1 MFQTELKNEII
12 QTLEKGVGEHFFVRP
27 YTVLTNTIIQP
38 GAMIVGVS
46 VQAVEETPLRR
57 NITRKTHIPFRTGFT
72 DYFQSLLKDSV
83 WKTGSFFHEGKTSTL
98 VYKENTMYLVDFLL
112 ARQYAF
118 FPTPT
123 DCTPDN
129 PGKLLNQSEAE
140 ALFAR
145 LRNEQCDVDDWETL
159 IAVAKA
165 HGWYTVRKLGQQL
178 LFLAYPA

>member
-27 YTVLTNTIIQP
+27 HTVLTNTIIQP

-72 DYFQSLLKDSV
+72 NYFQSLLKDSV

-98 VYKENTMYLVDFLL
+98 VYKENTKYLVDFLL
-112 ARQYAF
+112 ARQYTF

-140 ALFAR
+140 TLFTR

>member
-72 DYFQSLLKDSV
+72 DYFQSLLKDSI

-98 VYKENTMYLVDFLL
+98 VYKENTKYLVDFLL

-140 ALFAR
+140 ALFTR

-165 HGWYTVRKLGQQL
+165 HGWYTVRKIGQQL

>member
-57 NITRKTHIPFRTGFT
+57 NITRKTHIPFKTGFT

-98 VYKENTMYLVDFLL
+98 VYKENTKYLVDFLL

-140 ALFAR
+140 ALFTR

>member
-98 VYKENTMYLVDFLL
+98 VYKENTKYLVDFLL
-112 ARQYAF
+112 ARQYTF

-140 ALFAR
+140 ALFTR
-145 LRNEQCDVDDWETL
+145 LRNEQCDVDDWETM

>member
-12 QTLEKGVGEHFFVRP
+12 QTLEKGVGEHFFSCP

-38 GAMIVGVS
+38 GAMIVGVR

-57 NITRKTHIPFRTGFT
+57 NITRKNHIPFRTGFT

-98 VYKENTMYLVDFLL
+98 VYKENTKYLVDFLL
-112 ARQYAF
+112 ARQYTF

-140 ALFAR
+140 ALFTR

-165 HGWYTVRKLGQQL
+165 HGWYTVRKFGQQL

>member
-98 VYKENTMYLVDFLL
+98 VYKENTKYLVDFLL
-112 ARQYAF
+112 ARQYDF
-118 FPTPT
+118 FPTPSGT
-123 DCTPDN
+123 TPDN
-129 PGKLLNQSEAE
+129 PGKLLNQDEAE
-140 ALFAR
+140 ALFTK
-145 LRNEQCDVDDWETL
+145 LRNEHCDVDDWVTL

>member
-98 VYKENTMYLVDFLL
+98 VYKENTKYLVDFLL

-140 ALFAR
+140 ALFTR
-145 LRNEQCDVDDWETL
+145 LRNEQCDLDDWETL

>member
-1 MFQTELKNEII
+1 MYLTKLKNEII
-12 QTLEKGVGEHFFVRP
+12 QSLEKGVGEHFFNCP

-98 VYKENTMYLVDFLL
+98 VYKENTKYLVDFLL
-112 ARQYAF
+112 ARQYDF
-118 FPTPT
+118 FPTPSGT
-123 DCTPDN
+123 TPDN
-129 PGKLLNQSEAE
+129 PGKLLNQDEAE
-140 ALFAR
+140 ALFTK

-165 HGWYTVRKLGQQL
+165 HGWYTVRKIGQQL
-178 LFLAYPA
+178 LFLACPA

>member
-72 DYFQSLLKDSV
+72 DYFQSLLKDTI

-98 VYKENTMYLVDFLL
+98 VYKENTKYLVDFLL
-112 ARQYAF
+112 ARQYTF

-140 ALFAR
+140 ALFTR

-159 IAVAKA
+159 IAVAKV
-165 HGWYTVRKLGQQL
+165 HGWYTVRKIGQQL
-178 LFLAYPA
+178 LFLAYNV

>member
-46 VQAVEETPLRR
+46 VQAVGETPLRR

-72 DYFQSLLKDSV
+72 DYFQSLLKDSI

-98 VYKENTMYLVDFLL
+98 VYKENTKYLVDFLL

-140 ALFAR
+140 ALFTR

-178 LFLAYPA
+178 LFLTYPA

>member
-46 VQAVEETPLRR
+46 VQAVEETPLHR
-57 NITRKTHIPFRTGFT
+57 NITRKNHIPFRTGFT
-72 DYFQSLLKDSV
+72 DYFQSLLKDSI

-98 VYKENTMYLVDFLL
+98 VYKENTKYLVDFLL
-112 ARQYAF
+112 ARQYDF
-118 FPTPT
+118 FPSPSGT
-123 DCTPDN
+123 TPDN
-129 PGKLLNQSEAE
+129 PGKLLNQDEAE
-140 ALFAR
+140 ALFTK
-145 LRNEQCDVDDWETL
+145 LRNEHCDVDDWETL

-165 HGWYTVRKLGQQL
+165 HGWYTVRKIGQQL

>member
-98 VYKENTMYLVDFLL
+98 VYKENTKYLVDFLL
-112 ARQYAF
+112 ARQYTF

-140 ALFAR
+140 ALFTR

-165 HGWYTVRKLGQQL
+165 HGWYTVRKIGQQL
-178 LFLAYPA
+178 LFLAYNV

>member
-27 YTVLTNTIIQP
+27 YTVLTNSIIQP

-98 VYKENTMYLVDFLL
+98 VYKENTKYLVDFLL
-112 ARQYAF
+112 ARQYTF

-140 ALFAR
+140 ALFTR

>member
-98 VYKENTMYLVDFLL
+98 VYKENTKYLVDFLL

-123 DCTPDN
+123 DCTTDN

-140 ALFAR
+140 ALFTR

>member
-98 VYKENTMYLVDFLL
+98 VYKENTKYLIDFLL
-112 ARQYAF
+112 ARQYTF

-140 ALFAR
+140 ALFTR

-165 HGWYTVRKLGQQL
+165 HGWYTVRKIGQQL

>member
-38 GAMIVGVS
+38 GAMIVGIS

-72 DYFQSLLKDSV
+72 DYFQSLLKDSI

-98 VYKENTMYLVDFLL
+98 VYKENTKYLVDFLL

-140 ALFAR
+140 ALFTR
-145 LRNEQCDVDDWETL
+145 LRNEQCDVDGWETL

>member
-72 DYFQSLLKDSV
+72 DYFQSLLKDSI

-98 VYKENTMYLVDFLL
+98 VYKENTKYLVDFLL
-112 ARQYAF
+112 ARQYTF

-123 DCTPDN
+123 DYTPDN

-140 ALFAR
+140 ALFTR
-145 LRNEQCDVDDWETL
+145 LRNEQCDADDWETL

>member
-57 NITRKTHIPFRTGFT
+57 NITRKTHIPFKTGFT

-98 VYKENTMYLVDFLL
+98 VYKENTKYLVDFLL
-112 ARQYAF
+112 ARQYTF

-140 ALFAR
+140 ALFTR

>member
-57 NITRKTHIPFRTGFT
+57 NITRKTHIPFKTGFT

-98 VYKENTMYLVDFLL
+98 VYKENTKYLVDFLL

-140 ALFAR
+140 ALFTR

-165 HGWYTVRKLGQQL
+165 HGWYTVRKIGQQL

>member
-57 NITRKTHIPFRTGFT
+57 NIARKNHIPFRTGFT
-72 DYFQSLLKDSV
+72 NYCQSLLKDSV

-98 VYKENTMYLVDFLL
+98 VYKENTKYLVDFLL
-112 ARQYAF
+112 ARQYTF

-129 PGKLLNQSEAE
+129 PGKLLNQSDAE
-140 ALFAR
+140 ALFTR

-159 IAVAKA
+159 IGVAKA

>member
-72 DYFQSLLKDSV
+72 NYFQSLLKDSV

-98 VYKENTMYLVDFLL
+98 VYKENTKYLVDFLL
-112 ARQYAF
+112 ARQYTF

-140 ALFAR
+140 ALFTR

>member
-46 VQAVEETPLRR
+46 VQAVEETPLLR

-98 VYKENTMYLVDFLL
+98 VYKENTKYLVDFLL
-112 ARQYAF
+112 ARQFTF

-140 ALFAR
+140 ALFTR

-159 IAVAKA
+159 IVVAKA
-165 HGWYTVRKLGQQL
+165 HGWYTVRKIGQQL

>member
-12 QTLEKGVGEHFFVRP
+12 QSLEKGVGEHFFVRP

-72 DYFQSLLKDSV
+72 NYFQSLLKDSI

-98 VYKENTMYLVDFLL
+98 VYKENTKYLVDFLL
-112 ARQYAF
+112 ARQYDF

-123 DCTPDN
+123 DCTTDN
-129 PGKLLNQSEAE
+129 PGKLLNQGEAE
-140 ALFAR
+140 ALFTK
-145 LRNEQCDVDDWETL
+145 LRNEHCDVDDWETL
-159 IAVAKA
+159 IAVAKV
-165 HGWYTVRKLGQQL
+165 HGWYTVGKIGQQL

>member
-38 GAMIVGVS
+38 GAMIVGMS

-72 DYFQSLLKDSV
+72 DYFQSLLKDSI

-98 VYKENTMYLVDFLL
+98 VYKENTKYLVDFLL

-140 ALFAR
+140 ALFTR

-165 HGWYTVRKLGQQL
+165 HGWYTVRKLDQQL

>member
-72 DYFQSLLKDSV
+72 DYFQSLLKDSI

-98 VYKENTMYLVDFLL
+98 VYKENTKYLVDFLL
-112 ARQYAF
+112 ARQYTF

-123 DCTPDN
+123 DRTPDN

-145 LRNEQCDVDDWETL
+145 LRNEQCDVDDLETL

-178 LFLAYPA
+178 LFLAYNV

>member
-38 GAMIVGVS
+38 GALIVGVS

-98 VYKENTMYLVDFLL
+98 VYKENTKYLVDFLL
-112 ARQYAF
+112 ARQYTF

-140 ALFAR
+140 ALFTR

-165 HGWYTVRKLGQQL
+165 HGWYTVRKIGQQL

>member
-27 YTVLTNTIIQP
+27 YTVLTNSIIQP

-57 NITRKTHIPFRTGFT
+57 NITRKNHIPFRTGFT
-72 DYFQSLLKDSV
+72 DYLQSLLGGSA
-83 WKTGSFFHEGKTSTL
+83 WKTGSFFHEGKSSTL
-98 VYKENTMYLVDFLL
+98 VYKENTKYLVDFLL
-112 ARQYAF
+112 ARQYTF

-140 ALFAR
+140 ALFTR

>member
-98 VYKENTMYLVDFLL
+98 VYKENTKYLVDFLL

-140 ALFAR
+140 ALFTR

-165 HGWYTVRKLGQQL
+165 HGWYTVRKIGQQL

>member
-27 YTVLTNTIIQP
+27 YTVLTNSIIQP

-57 NITRKTHIPFRTGFT
+57 NITRKNHIPFRTGFT
-72 DYFQSLLKDSV
+72 DYLQSLLGDSA
-83 WKTGSFFHEGKTSTL
+83 WKTGSFFHEGKSSTL
-98 VYKENTMYLVDFLL
+98 VYKENTKYLVDFLL
-112 ARQYAF
+112 ARQYTF

-140 ALFAR
+140 ALFTR

-165 HGWYTVRKLGQQL
+165 HGWYTVRKIGQQL

>member
-27 YTVLTNTIIQP
+27 YTVLTNTIIRP

-98 VYKENTMYLVDFLL
+98 VYKENTKYLVDFLL
-112 ARQYAF
+112 ARQYTF

-129 PGKLLNQSEAE
+129 PGKLLNQSETE
-140 ALFAR
+140 ALFTR

>member
-72 DYFQSLLKDSV
+72 DYLQSLLKDSV

-98 VYKENTMYLVDFLL
+98 VYKENTKYLVDFLL
-112 ARQYAF
+112 ARQYDF
-118 FPTPT
+118 FPTHSGT
-123 DCTPDN
+123 TPDN
-129 PGKLLNQSEAE
+129 PGKLLNQDEAE
-140 ALFAR
+140 ALFTK

-165 HGWYTVRKLGQQL
+165 HGWYTVRKIGQQL
-178 LFLAYPA
+178 LFLACPA

>member
-98 VYKENTMYLVDFLL
+98 VYKENTKYLVDFLL
-112 ARQYAF
+112 ARQYTF

-140 ALFAR
+140 ALFTR

-165 HGWYTVRKLGQQL
+165 HGWYTVRKIGQQL